1 MSTLTN
7 WLTPWILLEIF
18 TVYAIAVSIFL
29 ILENRSPQSTFAWIF
44 FFLLFP
50 VGGLLIYFFI
60 GRGWRAFSREDEIM
74 RQVFGDET
82 KATSLQF
89 LAKRSAMLE
98 RMARETPAIYKPK
111 LLRLVHK
118 NANSELTI
126 HNRLSILQDAQ
137 QKYPR
142 LIADMAEAQHSI
154 HLLYYIWD
162 EDQFT
167 EELKYLLVRKAQSGI
182 EVRILIDAHG
192 AGVSRKYMREMYE
205 NGVQMLIYYNFF
217 SLFKLHTIS
226 YRNHRKIAIIDGNIG
241 YVGGLNISQEHL
253 TGGKHFRYWRD
264 THLRI
269 EGEAARVL
277 QSIFATS
284 WYNTTAER
292 LNDTAYFPAPTHCC
306 DDYLPIQITTSG
318 PDSQWAAIR
327 QLYFQMITSAE
338 HHIYIQSPFFIPDD
352 SILEALKA
360 AALAGIDVRI
370 MCAPRGAVYQIPYR
384 AAHTY
389 FAELAAAGAHIY
401 LYQKGYFHP
410 KTVNVDSVVCS
421 VGTANMDI
429 RSFSINYEVNAVI
442 YDQQIAQQLACDFQK
457 DMQDCVEFS
466 LPEYEERN
474 LVARLYDSLARLAS
488 PLL

>member
-1 MSTLTN
+1 MPTLTN

-18 TVYAIAVSIFL
+18 TVYAITVSLFL

-50 VGGLLIYFFI
+50 IGGLLIYFFI

-74 RQVFGDET
+74 RQVFGDENQPGH
-82 KATSLQF
+82 LRF
-89 LAKRSAMLE
+89 LAKRSAMLD
-98 RMARETPAIYKPK
+98 RMARETPSSFKPK
-111 LLRLVHK
+111 LLRLVRN

-126 HNRLSILQDAQ
+126 HNRLAILQDAQ

-142 LIADMAEAQHSI
+142 LLADIQAAQRSI
-154 HLLYYIWD
+154 HLLYYIWEED
-162 EDQFT
+162 EFT
-167 EELKYLLVRKAQSGI
+167 EKLKYLLVRKAQTGI
-182 EVRILIDAHG
+182 EVRILIDAQG
-192 AGVSRKYMREMYE
+192 AGVSRRYMRELGD
-205 NGVQMLIYYNFF
+205 NGVQMYIYYNYL
-217 SLFKLHTIS
+217 SPLKLHTIS
-226 YRNHRKIAIIDGNIG
+226 YRNHRKIAVIDGNIG

-253 TGGKHFRYWRD
+253 TGGKYFRSWRD
-264 THLRI
+264 THLRL
-269 EGEAARVL
+269 EGEAASIL
-277 QSIFATS
+277 QSIFVTS
-284 WYNTTAER
+284 WYNTAAVR
-292 LNDTAYFPAPTHCC
+292 LNAAAYFPPPTHCC

-360 AALAGIDVRI
+360 AALAGVDVRI
-370 MCAPRGAVYQIPYR
+370 MCAPRGAVYQVPYR

-389 FAELAAAGAHIY
+389 FAELAEAGARIY

-442 YDQQIAQQLACDFQK
+442 YDQQIAQQLARDFQA
-457 DMQDCVEFS
+457 DMQECVEFS
-466 LPEYEERN
+466 LVEYEQRHIF
-474 LVARLYDSLARLAS
+474 ARLYDSVARLAS